1 MTTPRADIMDDSG
14 GPSSAVYQ
22 AYPTWLKDRLEW
34 FQDLKFGLFMH
45 WGPYSQ
51 WGCIESWPLVEVD
64 TWARPNDLPAWVER
78 GRDFRRFQQDYWAL
92 NRTFNPTAFDPEPW
106 AQAAARAGMTYVALT
121 TKHHDG
127 FCMFDTR
134 TTDYRITHPSC
145 PFHADPRANVARLVF
160 DTFRR
165 RGFGITCY
173 FSKSDWHS
181 PHYWWP
187 GAPASTRNPNYDT
200 GQHPERWEQFVQFAH
215 AQVRELMTGYGHIDV
230 LWLDGGQVRPPQQ
243 DLRMGEMAAMARA
256 LQPGLIMADRTV
268 GGPHE
273 NILTPEQRI
282 PDRPLDQPWE
292 SCLTMGNGWAYRPND
307 VYKDTRTLI
316 HLLIDIVAK
325 GGNLLLNVGPSPT
338 GRFDDV
344 PLRRLAEIG
353 DWMQVNSEAIHG
365 TRPVPPYKEGNICF
379 TRRGGTVYGLILAAE
394 GSDHPGAAVPLCGV
408 QPAAGSQVRML
419 GVDRPLAWTRDG
431 SVTRVVLPSA
441 AELPCR
447 DAWALRFAV

>member
-1 MTTPRADIMDDSG
+1 MAIRRADIIDGSAAL
-14 GPSSAVYQ
+14 SSAVYQ
-22 AYPTWLKDRLEW
+22 AYPPWLKDRLEW

-64 TWARPNDLPAWVER
+64 AWARPDDLPAWNER
-78 GRDFRRFQQDYWAL
+78 GKDFRRFQQDYWAL
-92 NRTFNPTAFDPEPW
+92 NQTFNPTAFDPEPW
-106 AQAAARAGMTYVALT
+106 AQAAARAGMKYTAFT

-145 PFHADPRANVARLVF
+145 PFHADPRANATRVVF

-165 RGFGITCY
+165 HGFGIACY

-187 GAPASTRNPNYDT
+187 GAPAPTRHPNYDT
-200 GQHPERWEQFVQFAH
+200 AQHPERWEPFVQFVQ
-215 AQVRELMTGYGHIDV
+215 AQIRELMTGYGHIDA

-243 DLRMGEMAAMARA
+243 DIRMDEIAALARA
-256 LQPGLIMADRTV
+256 LQPGLIMVDRTV
-268 GGPHE
+268 GGAQE
-273 NILTPEQRI
+273 NILTPEQCI
-282 PDRPLDQPWE
+282 PDQPLDHPWE
-292 SCLTMGNGWAYRPND
+292 SCLTMGDGWAYRPND
-307 VYKDTRTLI
+307 AYKSTRTLI

-325 GGNLLLNVGPSPT
+325 GGNLLLNVGPSPA

-344 PLRRLAEIG
+344 PMQRLREIG
-353 DWMQVNSEAIHG
+353 DWMQVNGEAIHG
-365 TRPVPPYKEGNICF
+365 TRPVPPYKEGSLCF
-379 TRRGGTVYGLILAAE
+379 TRRGQTAYGLILAAA
-394 GSDHPGAAVPLCGV
+394 GCDQPGATAVLRGL
-408 QPAAGSQVRML
+408 QPAAGAEVRML
-419 GVDRPLAWTRDG
+419 GVDRPLAWTRADG
-431 SVTRVVLPSA
+431 AACVTLPPA

-447 DAWALRFAV
+447 DAWVLHFAV